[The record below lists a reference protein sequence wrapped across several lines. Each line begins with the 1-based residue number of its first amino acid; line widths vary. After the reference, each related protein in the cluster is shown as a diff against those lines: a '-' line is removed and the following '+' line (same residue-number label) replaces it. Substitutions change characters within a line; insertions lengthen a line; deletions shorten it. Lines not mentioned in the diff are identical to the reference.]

1 MISIIIPAYQHRK
14 EIEECLKSIFHQTF
28 KDYEIIVV
36 NDGSTDNI
44 LEVLEKYKNKIKIIS
59 QENKGAA
66 AARNV
71 GYANSQGEFILFCDA
86 DVILKPEMLEKLLNA
101 LKNNPDKSYAY
112 SSFKF
117 GWKKFKC
124 GEFDAEKL
132 KKINYIHTS
141 ALIRREHFPK
151 FDESLKKFQDWDLW
165 LTMLE
170 NNYYGIWMPKVL
182 FKIKPRK
189 TGISHWLPGFFY
201 KCPFKKLGICSQ
213 IINDYEK
220 AKEIIYRKHQI

>member
-1 MISIIIPAYQHRK
+1 MISIIIPIYQHAK
-14 EIEECLKSIFHQTF
+14 EINECLESIFCQTF
-28 KDYEIIVV
+28 KNYEIIVV
-36 NDGSTDNI
+36 NDGSTDNT
-44 LEVLEKYKNKIKIIS
+44 LDVLEKYKDKVKIIS
-59 QENKGAA
+59 QKNQGAA

-86 DVILKPEMLEKLLNA
+86 DMVLKPEMLEKLLDA
-101 LKNNPDKSYAY
+101 LKNNQDKSYAY

-117 GWKKFKC
+117 GWKKFKG
-124 GEFDAEKL
+124 GEFNPEKL

-141 ALIRREHFPK
+141 ALIRREHFLN

-170 NNYYGIWMPKVL
+170 HNYYGVWVPELL

-189 TGISHWLPGFFY
+189 KGISHWLPSFFY
-201 KCPFKKLGICSQ
+201 KAPFKNLGICSK

-220 AKEIIYRKHQI
+220 AKEIIYKKHQI

>member
-1 MISIIIPAYQHRK
+1 MISVIIPAYQHGK
-14 EIEECLKSIFHQTF
+14 EIEKCLKSIFSQTF

-36 NDGSTDNI
+36 NDGSTDNT
-44 LEVLEKYKNKIKIIS
+44 LEILEKYKDKIKIIN
-59 QENKGAA
+59 QENKGAGV
-66 AARNV
+66 ARNL

-86 DVILKPEMLEKLLNA
+86 DMVLKSEMLEKLLGA

-117 GWKKFKC
+117 GWKEFKGGKFNP
-124 GEFDAEKL
+124 EKL
-132 KKINYIHTS
+132 RKINYIHTS

-170 NNYYGIWMPKVL
+170 NNYHGIWVPEIL

-189 TGISHWLPGFFY
+189 TGISHWLPSFFY
-201 KCPFKKLGICSQ
+201 KWPLKKLGICSK

-220 AKEIIYRKHQI
+220 AKEIIYKKHRI